1 MYILQYSWIEVVT
14 KAGLTVEMA
23 VHLNADTP
31 VYRCIS
37 YNTVYIISTMTCTD
51 ILYFFIKKKK
61 KEKRID

>member
-1 MYILQYSWIEVVT
+1 VVT

-23 VHLNADTP
+23 VNLKADTP

-51 ILYFFIKKKK
+51 ILYFFIKKKRKK
-61 KEKRID
+61 KELIKGSG